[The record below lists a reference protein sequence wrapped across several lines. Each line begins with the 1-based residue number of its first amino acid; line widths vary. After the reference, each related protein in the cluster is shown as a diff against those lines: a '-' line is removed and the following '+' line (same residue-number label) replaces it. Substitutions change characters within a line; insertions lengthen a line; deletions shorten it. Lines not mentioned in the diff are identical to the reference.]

1 MKQTY
6 PREGFMPRF
15 CLFATGLLAVL
26 PFLYPF
32 HLFPIVSFYN
42 EWIAFVLGT
51 TACSAFL
58 TISFWKDP
66 RIPRTGVAAFAFLL
80 LIVAQSLWIERP
92 YAAQTMLPVIY
103 MSWAILLMVVAVW
116 LRACLGPK
124 KVVTTLAWFF
134 LLGSLLQGLTG
145 LVQYLGIG
153 GWVGAFVTFKQS
165 IAVHGNISQ
174 ANHFA
179 THLTLGAVALIY
191 LFSERRISAVSSFGL
206 LGFFAF
212 MALPT
217 GSRSVFLYT
226 LSFGLLSYVAY
237 KKRGDPINLRL
248 CIASLFFLLAYVCSR
263 FLLAW
268 IDPWLLENLATISEN
283 EHPFLYNTAIERLS
297 STQAD
302 VGLRTSEWQKAWRM
316 FLDAPLFGVG
326 IGNYGWYSFSYQS
339 LPEFSRIPKSVLFSH
354 SHNLFAQVLA
364 ETGIIGLVLLLTL
377 VVGWIRQFMRHALSP
392 ARWFIA
398 ATLLIL
404 FVHSNLEFPLWYS
417 FFLGIAAVMLGLGDT
432 RTISLKFTPWLGR
445 VAAGL
450 ALFLVGFI
458 LTFTLI
464 GFHRL
469 ADFPNFL
476 MVSDPQ
482 ESIDLILKTANN
494 PILEPYAEVVLVAMM
509 PASKE
514 GIENML
520 PTLTRVF
527 RRNPDPHKAYKQVT
541 FLALGGRGEEARQ
554 LLGLT
559 ARAYP
564 DSLPQYVEALKELPD
579 EEIQTLR
586 EEAQQLRAHLTR
598 TGS

>member
-1 MKQTY
+1 MEPTY
-6 PREGFMPRF
+6 PGEGFMPRF

-32 HLFPIVSFYN
+32 HLAPITSFYN
-42 EWIAFVLGT
+42 EWIAFTLGIA
-51 TACSAFL
+51 ACSAFL
-58 TISFWKDP
+58 TTSFWRDP
-66 RIPRTGVAAFAFLL
+66 KVPRAGVVAFALLL
-80 LIVAQSLWIERP
+80 LIMAQSLWIERP
-92 YAAQTMLPVIY
+92 YAAQTMLPAIY
-103 MSWAILLMVVAVW
+103 VAWAILLMVVALW
-116 LRACLGPK
+116 LRTQFGLE

-134 LLGSLLQGLTG
+134 LAGGLLQGFTG

-174 ANHFA
+174 TNHFA
-179 THLTLGAVALIY
+179 ALLTMGAVALIY
-191 LFSERRISAVSSFGL
+191 LFSERRLSVALSFIL
-206 LGFFAF
+206 LGFFAL
-212 MALPT
+212 MATLS

-226 LSFGLLSYVAY
+226 LSFGLLSYAAY
-237 KKRGDPINLRL
+237 KKQGDPTNIRL
-248 CIASLFFLLAYVCSR
+248 CMASVFFLLALVCSQY
-263 FLLAW
+263 LLAW
-268 IDPWLLENLATISEN
+268 VDPWLAENLATISEN

-297 STQAD
+297 HTPAD
-302 VGLRTSEWQKAWRM
+302 IGVRTSEWQKVWRM
-316 FLDAPLFGVG
+316 FLEAPLFGVG

-339 LPEFSRIPKSVLFSH
+339 LPEFSRIPKSTLFSH

-364 ETGIIGLVLLLTL
+364 ETGIVGFVLLLTL
-377 VVGWIRQFMRHALSP
+377 IVGWTRQFTRHALSP
-392 ARWFIA
+392 ARWYIA

-464 GFHRL
+464 GFRRL
-469 ADFPNFL
+469 ADFPSFL
-476 MVSDPQ
+476 MASDPQ
-482 ESIDLILKTANN
+482 ESIDVVLKTANN
-494 PILEPYAEVVLVAMM
+494 LILEPYAEVVLVAMM

-541 FLALGGRGEEARQ
+541 FLALSGRGEEARQ
-554 LLGLT
+554 LLRLT

-564 DSLPQYVEALKELPD
+564 DSLPRYIEALKELPD
-579 EEIQTLR
+579 EEIQNLR
-586 EEAQQLRAHLTR
+586 EEAEQLRAHLMR
-598 TGS
+598 TDS

>member
-1 MKQTY
+1 MKPTY

-15 CLFATGLLAVL
+15 CLFVTGLFAVL

-42 EWIAFVLGT
+42 EWIAFALGI
-51 TACSAFL
+51 TACLAFL
-58 TISFWKDP
+58 TISFWRDP
-66 RIPRTGVAAFAFLL
+66 RIPRTGVVAFSLLL

-92 YAAQTMLPVIY
+92 YATQTLLPALYVA
-103 MSWAILLMVVAVW
+103 WAILLMVVALW
-116 LRACLGPK
+116 LRAQLGLN
-124 KVVTTLAWFF
+124 KVITTLAWFF
-134 LLGSLLQGLTG
+134 LAGGLLQGLTG

-212 MALPT
+212 MVLLS

-237 KKRGDPINLRL
+237 KKRGPPTNLRL

-302 VGLRTSEWQKAWRM
+302 AGLRTSEWQKAWRM
-316 FLDAPLFGVG
+316 FLEAPLFGVG
-326 IGNYGWYSFSYQS
+326 IGNYGWYSFTYQS

-354 SHNLFAQVLA
+354 SHNLFAQALA
-364 ETGIIGLVLLLTL
+364 ETGIVGLVLLLTL
-377 VVGWIRQFMRHALSP
+377 VVSWIRQFMRHALSP

-398 ATLLIL
+398 ATLVIL

-417 FFLGIAAVMLGLGDT
+417 FFLGIAAVMLGLGDM

-450 ALFLVGFI
+450 VLFLVGFI

-464 GFHRL
+464 GFRRL

-494 PILEPYAEVVLVAMM
+494 PILKPYAEVVLVAMM

-527 RRNPDPHKAYKQVT
+527 RRNPDPYKAYKQVT
-541 FLALGGRGEEARQ
+541 FLALSGRGEEARQ

-586 EEAQQLRAHLTR
+586 EEAQQLRAHLMR